1 MTKLE
6 LIFTVKA
13 LIEGQTPTQDSAK
26 FSHPQLISKEIGK
39 AYETMVIQF
48 FNNPEMFSSY
58 DLDYYS
64 KSYNQTMK
72 KDSAG
77 TLYVDLPAKPLPLM
91 YGLGV
96 RLVKPKDS
104 SVQINRIT
112 EAEFMALRELEA
124 FCCSPVPFCYVDNS
138 SGKIVLQAN
147 RKEYDI
153 MTDITVKI
161 IPKFDEFADTDEIN
175 SPLGDTALSQ
185 MVMQL
190 MGIRPTDST
199 NDDVK

>member
-6 LIFTVKA
+6 LIFSVKYE
-13 LIEGQTPTQDSAK
+13 IERQNPTQDGLK
-26 FSHPQLISKEIGK
+26 FSHPKMVEAEISK
-39 AYETMVIQF
+39 AYDTIVQQF
-48 FNNPEMFSSY
+48 FSTPEVFSNY

-64 KSYNQTMK
+64 KSYDQTMK
-72 KDSAG
+72 TDSAG

-104 SVQINRIT
+104 NVQINRIT

-138 SGKIVLQAN
+138 AGKIVLQAN
-147 RKEYDI
+147 RDEYNI
-153 MTDITVKI
+153 MTAITVKL
-161 IPKFDEFADTDEIN
+161 IPKFSEFAGTDEIN
-175 SPLGDTALSQ
+175 SPLGDVALSQ
-185 MVMQL
+185 MVLQL
-190 MGIRPTDST
+190 TGIKPTDNS
-199 NDDVK
+199 NDDGK